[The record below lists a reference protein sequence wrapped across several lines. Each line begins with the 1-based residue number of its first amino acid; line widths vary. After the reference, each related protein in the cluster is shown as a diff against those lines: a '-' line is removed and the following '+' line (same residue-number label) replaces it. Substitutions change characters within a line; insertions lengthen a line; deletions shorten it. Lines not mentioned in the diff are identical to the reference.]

1 MAESMTCRKLH
12 SDNNGFCLALGAL
25 HKLNIIRLEVMTEL
39 LTVNFFS
46 FTVHE
51 YNLREIPNISLKLF
65 CLIVTQSNGLK
76 A

>member
-1 MAESMTCRKLH
+1 MAEGMTYRKLH

-25 HKLNIIRLEVMTEL
+25 HKLNIIRLEVMAEL

-51 YNLREIPNISLKLF
+51 
-65 CLIVTQSNGLK
+65 
-76 A
+76 